1 MWIGKYIYMAAI
13 KDTLSF
19 EEIQVLFLQ
28 QKDNQ
33 FNISNQPI
41 SVRREKLKKLKKAI
55 EVTYRGEIRNALF
68 NDFKKHPAE
77 SDLTEIYPI
86 TGEIKHALFHLRS
99 WTKKQRVHT
108 PIAFMGASSHIQYQ
122 PKGVCLII
130 SPWNFPF
137 NLSFGPLISAIAAG
151 NTVILKPSENTP
163 HSSNLIHKIIKSI
176 FKEDEVVV
184 IEGAVDTSKHLLSL
198 PFNHIFFTGA
208 PNIGKIVMAAAAKNL
223 ASVTLE
229 LGGKSPT
236 IIDETA
242 TINTAAKRIVWG
254 KFLNSGQICIAPDY
268 VYVHESKKEALVK
281 AMQGYLNSFFGDD
294 AKKSDAFPRIINKE
308 HTKRIINLIEDSK
321 KKGATIAFGGISS
334 VEDKYIQPTLIT
346 NVPSEAKIMEQE
358 IFGPVLPIIEF
369 KDVNDVIKQINTK
382 EIPLALYIYSN
393 KKSNIKHLIK
403 NTRAGGTCVN
413 NNDIHFFNNNLP
425 FGGANNS
432 GIGKSH
438 GFFGFQAFSNARS
451 VYTQHIPGA
460 LELLM
465 PPYNNFKQKLINLT
479 VKWF

>member
-1 MWIGKYIYMAAI
+1 MRAI
-13 KDTLSF
+13 KDTLNF
-19 EEIQVLFLQ
+19 EEIQDLFL
-28 QKDNQ
+28 KLNDNQ
-33 FNISNQPI
+33 FNVSNQPI
-41 SVRREKLKKLKKAI
+41 SSRREKLKKLKKAI
-55 EVTYRGEIRNALF
+55 EVTYRVEIRNALF
-68 NDFKKHPAE
+68 NDFERHE
-77 SDLTEIYPI
+77 LETDLTEIYPI
-86 TGEIKHALFHLRS
+86 IGEIKHALRHLKS
-99 WTKKQRVHT
+99 WTKKHHVHT
-108 PIAFMGASSHIQYQ
+108 PIAFIGSSSHIQYQ

-137 NLSFGPLISAIAAG
+137 NLTFGPLISAIAAG
-151 NTVILKPSENTP
+151 NVVILKPSEHTP
-163 HSSNLIHKIIKSI
+163 HSSNLIKKIIMSI

-184 IEGAVDTSKHLLSL
+184 IEGAVNTAKYLLSL

-208 PNIGKIVMAAAAKNL
+208 PNIGKVVMAAAAKFL
-223 ASVTLE
+223 SSVTLE

-242 TINTAAKRIVWG
+242 NINTAAKRIVWG

-268 VYVHESKKEALVK
+268 VYVHESKKEALIK
-281 AMQGYLNSFFGDD
+281 AMQGYLHTFFGED
-294 AKKSDAFPRIINKE
+294 AKNSDSFPRIVNKG
-308 HTKRIINLIEDSK
+308 HTERIINLIEDSK
-321 KKGATIAFGGISS
+321 NKGATIAFGGISS

-346 NVPSEAKIMEQE
+346 NVSLDAEIMEQE
-358 IFGPVLPIIEF
+358 IFGPVLPIISF
-369 KDVNDVIKQINTK
+369 NDVNDVIKQINNK

-413 NNDIHFFNNNLP
+413 SNDVHFFNNNLP
-425 FGGANNS
+425 FGGSNNS

-451 VYTQHIPGA
+451 IYTQHIPGA

-479 VKWF
+479 IKWF

>member
-1 MWIGKYIYMAAI
+1 MVVKHNYMEAI

-19 EEIQVLFLQ
+19 EEIQSLFIQ
-28 QKDNQ
+28 QNNNK
-33 FNISNQPI
+33 FNVSNQPV
-41 SVRREKLKKLKKAI
+41 SVRREKLKKLKKAV

-77 SDLTEIYPI
+77 SDLTEIYPV
-86 TGEIKHALFHLRS
+86 TGEIKHALRHLRR
-99 WTKKQRVHT
+99 WTENQRVHT
-108 PIAFMGASSHIQYQ
+108 PIAFMGSSSHIQYE

-137 NLSFGPLISAIAAG
+137 NLTFGPLISAIAAG
-151 NTVILKPSENTP
+151 NTAILKPSEHTP
-163 HSSNLIHKIIKSI
+163 HSSNLIKKIIKSI

-184 IEGAVDTSKHLLSL
+184 IEGAVETSKHLLSL

-223 ASVTLE
+223 ASITLE

-236 IIDETA
+236 IVDETA
-242 TINTAAKRIVWG
+242 NINTAAKRIVWG

-268 VYVHESKKEALVK
+268 VFVHESKKEALIK
-281 AMQGYLNSFFGDD
+281 AMQRYLNSFFGEDI
-294 AKKSDAFPRIINKE
+294 KKSDAFPRIINKE
-308 HTKRIINLIEDSK
+308 HTERIINLVEDSK
-321 KKGATIAFGGISS
+321 NKGATIAFGGSSS

-346 NVPSEAKIMEQE
+346 NIPLDADIMEQE
-358 IFGPVLPIIEF
+358 IFGPVLPIIGF
-369 KDVNDVIKQINTK
+369 KDIKEVINQLNSK
-382 EIPLALYIYSN
+382 EIPLALYIYS
-393 KKSNIKHLIK
+393 KRKSNIKYLIK

-413 NNDIHFFNNNLP
+413 SNDIHFFNNNLP
-425 FGGANNS
+425 FGGFNNS

-438 GFFGFQAFSNARS
+438 GFFGFQAFSNARGI
-451 VYTQHIPGA
+451 YTQHIPGA

-465 PPYNNFKQKLINLT
+465 PPYTNFKQKLINLT